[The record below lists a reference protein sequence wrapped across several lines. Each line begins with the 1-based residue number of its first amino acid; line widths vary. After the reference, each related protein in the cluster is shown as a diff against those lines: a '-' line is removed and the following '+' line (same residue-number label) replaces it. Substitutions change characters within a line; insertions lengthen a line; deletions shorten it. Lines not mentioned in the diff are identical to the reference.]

1 MNYDIRPEA
10 EGDYLKALV
19 YYGIQRPEL
28 SLEFE
33 AEFESFIERIL
44 ESPRMYRVAREPDFR
59 QARLGRFPYSIV
71 YRETAD
77 GIMVIAVAHD
87 RQRPGYWLDRI

>member
-33 AEFESFIERIL
+33 AEFELFIERIL
-44 ESPRMYRVAREPDFR
+44 ESP
-59 QARLGRFPYSIV
+59 
-71 YRETAD
+71 
-77 GIMVIAVAHD
+77 
-87 RQRPGYWLDRI
+87 